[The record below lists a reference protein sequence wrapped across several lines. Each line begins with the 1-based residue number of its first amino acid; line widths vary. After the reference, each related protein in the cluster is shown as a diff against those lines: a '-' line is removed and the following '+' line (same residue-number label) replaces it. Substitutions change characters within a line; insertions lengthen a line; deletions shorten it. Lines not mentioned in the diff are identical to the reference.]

1 MNNLAVLTG
10 ELSSPP
16 EIRLLDSG
24 ARLAQLQVRVR
35 EAHERSTNVPVT
47 VWNPRDAVEALE
59 EGDEI
64 TVVGRVE
71 RRFFRTRDGRTGSR
85 VEVVATDIA
94 PTRDRRR
101 HAAVLRRASRSL
113 DANDA

>member
-24 ARLAQLQVRVR
+24 TRLAQLQVRVR
-35 EAHERSTNVPVT
+35 EAHARSTNVPVT
-47 VWNPRDAVEALE
+47 VWNPSDAVEALDA
-59 EGDEI
+59 GDEI

-71 RRFFRTRDGRTGSR
+71 RRFFATRDGRTGSR
-85 VEVVATDIA
+85 VEVVATELA
-94 PTRDRRR
+94 STRDRRA
-101 HAAVLRRASRSL
+101 HAAVLRRALRSL
-113 DANDA
+113 DATDT